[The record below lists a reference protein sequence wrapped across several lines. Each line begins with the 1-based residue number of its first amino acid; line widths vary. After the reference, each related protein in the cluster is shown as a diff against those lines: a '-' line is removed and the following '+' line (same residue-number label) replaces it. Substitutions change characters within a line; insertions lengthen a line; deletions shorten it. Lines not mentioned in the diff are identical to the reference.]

1 MYLHGM
7 EDVMDISNP
16 PTTIKC
22 WVDLYSDK
30 MFSWAFHK
38 TGNRETA
45 EDLVQDTF
53 LAAVNAFSKFE
64 GKSNPKTWLF
74 SILNNKIVD
83 FYRKEVRNP
92 VVTEAS
98 QNAPDGLSFFD
109 TLFDGDGGWLTNQAP
124 ANWGTSSDNLLDDK
138 NFVEVLQLCMGR
150 LPANWNAAMRLKY
163 LEEKKADSIC
173 QELGIAQTNYW
184 QILHRAKLQLRKC
197 LEAGWFKKM

>member
-1 MYLHGM
+1 
-7 EDVMDISNP
+7 MDITNP

-30 MFSWAFHK
+30 LYSWALHK
-38 TGNRETA
+38 TGNKETS

-53 LAAVNAFSKFE
+53 LAAVKGFSSFE

-83 FYRKEVRNP
+83 FYRKEIKNP
-92 VVTEAS
+92 VINEAS
-98 QNAPDGLSFFD
+98 QSIKDGASLFD
-109 TLFDGDGGWLTNQAP
+109 TMFDANGGWQNNQAP
-124 ANWGTSSDNLLDDK
+124 VSWEGSTENLLDDK
-138 NFVEVLQLCMGR
+138 EFVAVLQLCLGK
-150 LPANWNAAMRLKY
+150 LPANWNVAVRLKF
-163 LEEKKADSIC
+163 LEEKKAEHIC

-197 LEAGWFKKM
+197 LETGWFKKL